1 MAIPQVTH
9 ELVIYRGDSKRLQ
22 MKFVNVDD
30 ITGKEAPVDFTNLE
44 VVLQARYQPDD
55 LTPVFT
61 LPWTQIGPAANGI
74 GYFTLNRTLSES
86 LAAPY
91 GTDKRANG
99 VYDVQFWSKLDPE
112 AAFSPV
118 KGTWRVELDV
128 TRKK

>member
-9 ELVIYRGDSKRLQ
+9 ELVIYRGDSKRIQ

-30 ITGKEAPVDFTNLE
+30 VTGVEAPVDFTNLE
-44 VVLQARYQPDD
+44 VVLQARYQADD
-55 LTPVFT
+55 PTPVFT
-61 LPWTQIGPAANGI
+61 LPWTQIGSAKNGI
-74 GYFTLNRTLSES
+74 GYFTLNKTLSES
-86 LAAPY
+86 LVNPY
-91 GTDKRANG
+91 GQEKRNGG

-118 KGTWRVELDV
+118 KGTWRVESDV